1 MKLKKLNIK
10 RGETKKFILACPA
23 EDCRGFLSENY
34 KCDLCQQTTCPDCNE
49 IMEEGHTCDEEA
61 VQSAELIKKELNH
74 VLNVVYVSLKLMVVI
89 KCSVLNVMLHLVGEL
104 EDLKREL
111 FIILTFING
120 NVK

>member
-10 RGETKKFILACPA
+10 EVKLKNSFWLAA

-61 VQSAELIKKELNH
+61 VQSAELIKKETKPCPKCGIRIFKIDGCDQMWCTECH
-74 VLNVVYVSLKLMVVI
+74 VA
-89 KCSVLNVMLHLVGEL
+89 LVGEL